1 MDLELENA
9 FQSKISFNIGTL
21 FLYSHAN
28 ETLAHMFDA
37 WSRAVQE
44 DLEFGSARKKS
55 PRFGQRSKLAPW
67 DQKPI
72 NELVIQRG
80 IREHPEDPLLALSFG
95 ERLAMGVLP
104 MLQFTTSFTYHVHR
118 TRREHLGVA
127 PYSLH
132 AIFNLGV
139 SKSIKK
145 WVLREEGGWHD
156 EPAYYRGR
164 FMTYEPTPPPRELL
178 RSGGFELITRQLHE
192 FQRALRLSVMLNR
205 TLVAPRLRCG
215 DRSMAY
221 PCYGWYHRAMGVHGL
236 SKDKVPMPEVCP
248 LYYWMD
254 SKALEEL
261 PELQLREPGFLMNPR
276 VPEELVRSAATLSF
290 CPNDGSCLPSKTKP
304 GVVSEHVF
312 FSRASAAPR
321 RRAKVAAAALATGP
335 RFSTNASW
343 KDIQVRISSSF
354 EEILHVS
361 PDGTECARTQTT
373 EHPTHRAPLCFGPPH
388 CFGPGRRVS
397 TARISSLDTAVRRGQ
412 PGSCYCSREHTPLL
426 ASQVVRGDFESISV
440 LHVHNVD
447 LFNPSERRLPP
458 NVPSME
464 TLHRLTSKDWCNG
477 CPITRRGA
485 MINTLNRSVV
495 HELEQ
500 FCRTEVGQSS
510 SHFPPPPIQ
519 IQMALCPAWKF
530 VRGAY
535 CLDRV
540 S

>member
-44 DLEFGSARKKS
+44 DLEFGSARKQS

-95 ERLAMGVLP
+95 GRLAMGVLP

-118 TRREHLGVA
+118 TRRELLGVA

-132 AIFNLGV
+132 AIFNLGR

-164 FMTYEPTPPPRELL
+164 FMTYEPTPPPRELR

-236 SKDKVPMPEVCP
+236 SKEKVPMPEVCP

-254 SKALEEL
+254 SKALEQL

-290 CPNDGSCLPSKTKP
+290 CPNDGSCLPSKTEP

-321 RRAKVAAAALATGP
+321 RRAKVAAVALATGP

-343 KDIQVRISSSF
+343 KDIQVRISYSDQ
-354 EEILHVS
+354 L
-361 PDGTECARTQTT
+361 
-373 EHPTHRAPLCFGPPH
+373 
-388 CFGPGRRVS
+388 
-397 TARISSLDTAVRRGQ
+397 
-412 PGSCYCSREHTPLL
+412 
-426 ASQVVRGDFESISV
+426 
-440 LHVHNVD
+440 
-447 LFNPSERRLPP
+447 
-458 NVPSME
+458 
-464 TLHRLTSKDWCNG
+464 
-477 CPITRRGA
+477 
-485 MINTLNRSVV
+485 
-495 HELEQ
+495 
-500 FCRTEVGQSS
+500 
-510 SHFPPPPIQ
+510 
-519 IQMALCPAWKF
+519 
-530 VRGAY
+530 
-535 CLDRV
+535 
-540 S
+540 